1 MQLDDL
7 ERFALLLGSIIAIF
21 ILERFLQYLLERKI
35 KNMIQIAVEDVINGL
50 KVIIRLGAA
59 ISVLYIAMFIYQLSI
74 EQILGLS
81 TLLGAIVSF
90 ASVQAIQNFIAGLFI
105 LITRPFGIE
114 DFVSI
119 SGKEGVVVEISLN
132 YTKIKTFDMSYIFIP
147 NKKILSATIIN
158 YNRKIQKK
166 LDENTKLDSIKYL
179 QSMFD
184 EEEIVRYSFQWGA
197 PLGSLKQAKEKLTE
211 VCNNFTLK
219 FGYRPEYFLYTIS
232 HRMEFIFIV
241 ITDNAD
247 KILENL
253 TDFRDE
259 IVSKFH

>member
-1 MQLDDL
+1 MQLNDFEKFVVL
-7 ERFALLLGSIIAIF
+7 VGSIILII
-21 ILERFLQYLLERKI
+21 ILERLMQYLLERKI
-35 KNMIQIAVEDVINGL
+35 KNMIQIAVDDVINGL

-59 ISVLYIAMFIYQLSI
+59 ICVLYVAMFIYQLSI

-105 LITRPFGIE
+105 LITRPFGIQ

-119 SGKEGVVVEISLN
+119 SGKEGIVVEISLN
-132 YTKIKTFDMSYIFIP
+132 YTKLKTFDMSYIFIP
-147 NKKILSATIIN
+147 NKKILGATIIN

-166 LDENTKLDSIKYL
+166 IDDNTKLSSIRYL
-179 QSMFD
+179 QYMFD
-184 EEEIVRYSFQWGA
+184 EEEVVRYSFQWGA
-197 PLGSLKQAKEKLTE
+197 PLGSLKQAKQKLTD

-219 FGYRPEYFLYTIS
+219 FGFRPEFFLYTIS

-247 KILENL
+247 KILNNL

-259 IVSKFH
+259 IVAQFH

>member
-105 LITRPFGIE
+105 LITRPQPI
-114 DFVSI
+114 
-119 SGKEGVVVEISLN
+119 
-132 YTKIKTFDMSYIFIP
+132 
-147 NKKILSATIIN
+147 
-158 YNRKIQKK
+158 
-166 LDENTKLDSIKYL
+166 
-179 QSMFD
+179 
-184 EEEIVRYSFQWGA
+184 
-197 PLGSLKQAKEKLTE
+197 
-211 VCNNFTLK
+211 
-219 FGYRPEYFLYTIS
+219 
-232 HRMEFIFIV
+232 
-241 ITDNAD
+241 
-247 KILENL
+247 
-253 TDFRDE
+253 
-259 IVSKFH
+259 

>member
-1 MQLDDL
+1 MQLNDVEKFL
-7 ERFALLLGSIIAIF
+7 FLVAII
-21 ILERFLQYLLERKI
+21 ILERFTQYLLERKI
-35 KNMIQIAVEDVINGL
+35 KNMIQIAVDDVINGL
-50 KVIIRLGAA
+50 RVIVRIVAA
-59 ISVLYIAMFIYQLSI
+59 IGVLYVAMFIYQLSI

-105 LITRPFGIE
+105 LLTRPFGIQ

-132 YTKIKTFDMSYIFIP
+132 YTKLKTFE
-147 NKKILSATIIN
+147 IL
-158 YNRKIQKK
+158 
-166 LDENTKLDSIKYL
+166 DDNTKLSSIRYL

-197 PLGSLKQAKEKLTE
+197 PLGSLKQAKEKLTK

-219 FGYRPEYFLYTIS
+219 FGFRPEYFLYTIS

-247 KILENL
+247 KILNNV

-259 IVSKFH
+259 IVAQFH